1 MSFLLS
7 LFLLQTVAP
16 LPIPKMPSPGD
27 AVVRLSPQEVRT
39 ALERKD
45 AVLVDVRG
53 EVNYSL
59 QHIRGAVSIPLGLV
73 KQRAAELPQDKLIVA
88 YCTCR
93 HDELSIQ
100 AALDLANSGFERTAV
115 LEGGYK
121 AWTDAGFP
129 IDVAPPDP
137 DAEPMPPPGQ
147 VSVAAAP
154 ARGGRFAPPAA
165 VTCDRDNLTSYSGS
179 VTMFRRTRTGTS
191 IRIATD
197 ADIVETVTSRAPKYL
212 VNGEPMKAADWK
224 RSGVGKGGRAIVWVC
239 SGASV
244 ATTID
249 WRPGEQGGPGL

>member
-16 LPIPKMPSPGD
+16 LPIPKLPSPGD
-27 AVVRLSPQEVRT
+27 AVVRVSPQEVRT
-39 ALERKD
+39 ALARND

-53 EVNYSL
+53 EVAYTL

-73 KQRAAELPQDKLIVA
+73 KQRASELPQDKLIVA
-88 YCTCR
+88 YCTCK

-100 AALDLANSGFERTAV
+100 AALDLANAGFERTAV

-137 DAEPMPPPGQ
+137 EAAPMPPPGQ
-147 VSVAAAP
+147 VSISS
-154 ARGGRFAPPAA
+154 GGRIAPQTI
-165 VTCDRDNLTSYSGS
+165 VTCDRNQLTSYSGK
-179 VTMFRRTRTGTS
+179 VTMFRKTRSRTS

-197 ADIVETVTSRAPKYL
+197 ADTVETVTARAPKYL
-212 VNGEPMKAADWK
+212 IFGEPMKAADWK
-224 RSGVGKGGRAIVWVC
+224 RKGVGKGGRAIVWVC
-239 SGASV
+239 RAEGV
-244 ATTID
+244 QPVID
-249 WRPGEQGGPGL
+249 WRPGEQDGPGL